1 MPPIFEGFIL
11 DRVIYGFVVS
21 YRCYFVRFIIE
32 RVSSEGEPHP
42 PKGEKCHSEGPTKA
56 PHLMWNRIYVIRH
69 VRSRH

>member
-32 RVSSEGEPHP
+32 RVSIEGEPHP
-42 PKGEKCHSEGPTKA
+42 PK
-56 PHLMWNRIYVIRH
+56 
-69 VRSRH
+69 VRSATQRAPQKPHI